1 MSLSKIHILLTLW
14 FCAWDMNS
22 SFRFS
27 GHPSTGWVL
36 DKMCHVQWATI
47 SNIQACL
54 FQGDV
59 DDCSC
64 TGKQSTDID
73 WWQCRATTNNGVQMV
88 LERHRFAQCLS
99 CSPWTWIF
107 VSIAEMV
114 AVPCVSI
121 SLCEHIRWCITF
133 WQTTF
138 QKAALRHVVSHP
150 LWVCWLTQLSTQIC
164 NVQIFGEAVY
174 YFST

>member
-1 MSLSKIHILLTLW
+1 MRHEIAASNFLVTLAQDGYW
-14 FCAWDMNS
+14 TKCVM
-22 SFRFS
+22 FS
-27 GHPSTGWVL
+27 GQLSVTSRPAFFREMWMV
-36 DKMCHVQWATI
+36 V
-47 SNIQACL
+47 
-54 FQGDV
+54 
-59 DDCSC
+59 CSC

-88 LERHRFAQCLS
+88 LEGHRFAPCLS